1 MCHPERSEGSALPPF
16 GKQIPRFARDDISVF
31 SLVPHPSLVASRL
44 PPPQPR
50 RRLELL
56 NIKEPPPTHDQL
68 HLPQLADILR
78 RFAVDD
84 NQIRNLALL
93 DRPVVLVVLHH
104 PRRRDR
110 GHLEN
115 KRGGEA
121 GPL

>member
-1 MCHPERSEGSALPPF
+1 MTSLFFRSFLTPLSSLP
-16 GKQIPRFARDDISVF
+16 A
-31 SLVPHPSLVASRL
+31 L

-56 NIKEPPPTHDQL
+56 NVEQPPPTHDQL

-121 GPL
+121 GPLIYLELRVVRRTDAVVCSRHHRDL